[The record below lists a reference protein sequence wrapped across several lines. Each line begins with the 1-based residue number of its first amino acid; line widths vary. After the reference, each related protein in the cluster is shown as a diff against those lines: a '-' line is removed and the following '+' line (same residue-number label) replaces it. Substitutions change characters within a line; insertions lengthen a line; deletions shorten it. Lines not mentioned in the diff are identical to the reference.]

1 MNIQKFCFFVFL
13 FFAPYLLLAQNL
25 LGIPLLYTYS
35 KTVFQG
41 GSRTWDIKQ
50 DRRGIMYFANNEG
63 MITFNGKQW
72 KRYVLP
78 NHTIARSLFIDV
90 KDRIYIGGQ
99 GEFGYFEA
107 GTEGDL
113 SYTSLKNKVPQVYQ
127 GFSDVWN
134 TVELGS
140 SIFFRTSHVIFEWSD
155 GKIKVHR
162 ALQEWDFMGTAAG
175 RLFAQ
180 DKKQGLLEYKE
191 GRWVSIA
198 TSSLFSGVKI
208 AAIFEVKDGELR
220 MVTQNN
226 KSYRLQGSQLERL
239 AESSYRDYYT
249 PSAQK
254 INDAEYVVATASK
267 GYVVYRMNGELQQEI
282 GAAEGL
288 PNRNVSSI
296 FVDQQKNIWLAV
308 DNAISVIS
316 YGSAIRYFRPNL
328 SNDVTGYSTLVF
340 NNQLYMSSSN
350 GVYRAPLSSTAKDH
364 SFSAGRF
371 TLIPESDR
379 GEAWRLEVSNKELFL
394 GHNRGLYKFEREQLR
409 PLSSGVGVWRV
420 LPLSATYPVAHSLV
434 GTYFGIDLLSYTD
447 NQFTHRSLKGHFD
460 SYRFLAQDELG
471 NVWSSHPYRG
481 IYRLKVDVAKGAY
494 KAQLFTDKEGL
505 PSAFQNYVFKLKNKV
520 IFTTAEGIYTF
531 DNQTQ
536 RFVPAPIYAAF
547 KGMAVTFMQEDA
559 EGNLWF
565 TSGKKVGV
573 ARYMP
578 QDGRYKITF
587 FPEIEGLHTSGF
599 ENINPYDWNNI
610 YIGAEKGVIHIN
622 DEQYRKEA
630 HKPEVLIA
638 SVRNIGLSDTTLFNG
653 YFLYQEN
660 AKQEQGK
667 AQIPHLA
674 SSFDSYRFEYAAP
687 SYGVHAYLTYS
698 YMLEGYDKKWSNWSK
713 QTEKDYT
720 NLSSGT
726 YTFKVKAKN
735 NLDEESVVASY
746 TFVISP
752 PWYKTIW
759 AYFIYLLLASCL
771 FYFIRQAQQR
781 AAAMQQRKFDAR
793 VAELHY
799 IHQLEKDKN
808 EKEIVKLKNEHLE
821 HEIQS
826 KTKEL
831 ASTSMQLME
840 NSGALTRLRMEL
852 TKLDKGMETDDLKR
866 ITSLLKDVESNT
878 SNWDQFAT
886 HFDELNDGF
895 LHRLKQKH
903 SALSR
908 NDLKVCAYLRLH
920 FTSKQIA
927 QLQNISVR
935 GVEIHRYRLR
945 KKLGIET
952 EQSLNDYLSNI

>member
-1 MNIQKFCFFVFL
+1 
-13 FFAPYLLLAQNL
+13 
-25 LGIPLLYTYS
+25 
-35 KTVFQG
+35 
-41 GSRTWDIKQ
+41 
-50 DRRGIMYFANNEG
+50 
-63 MITFNGKQW
+63 
-72 KRYVLP
+72 
-78 NHTIARSLFIDV
+78 
-90 KDRIYIGGQ
+90 
-99 GEFGYFEA
+99 
-107 GTEGDL
+107 
-113 SYTSLKNKVPQVYQ
+113 
-127 GFSDVWN
+127 
-134 TVELGS
+134 
-140 SIFFRTSHVIFEWSD
+140 
-155 GKIKVHR
+155 
-162 ALQEWDFMGTAAG
+162 
-175 RLFAQ
+175 
-180 DKKQGLLEYKE
+180 
-191 GRWVSIA
+191 
-198 TSSLFSGVKI
+198 
-208 AAIFEVKDGELR
+208 
-220 MVTQNN
+220 
-226 KSYRLQGSQLERL
+226 
-239 AESSYRDYYT
+239 
-249 PSAQK
+249 
-254 INDAEYVVATASK
+254 VV
-267 GYVVYRMNGELQQEI
+267 
-282 GAAEGL
+282 
-288 PNRNVSSI
+288 
-296 FVDQQKNIWLAV
+296 
-308 DNAISVIS
+308 
-316 YGSAIRYFRPNL
+316 
-328 SNDVTGYSTLVF
+328 
-340 NNQLYMSSSN
+340 
-350 GVYRAPLSSTAKDH
+350 
-364 SFSAGRF
+364 
-371 TLIPESDR
+371 
-379 GEAWRLEVSNKELFL
+379 
-394 GHNRGLYKFEREQLR
+394 
-409 PLSSGVGVWRV
+409 
-420 LPLSATYPVAHSLV
+420 
-434 GTYFGIDLLSYTD
+434 
-447 NQFTHRSLKGHFD
+447 
-460 SYRFLAQDELG
+460 
-471 NVWSSHPYRG
+471 
-481 IYRLKVDVAKGAY
+481 
-494 KAQLFTDKEGL
+494 
-505 PSAFQNYVFKLKNKV
+505 
-520 IFTTAEGIYTF
+520 FTTAEGIYTF

-536 RFVPAPIYAAF
+536 RFVPAPTYAAF

-573 ARYMP
+573 ARYTP
-578 QDGRYKITF
+578 QDGHYKITF

-653 YFLYQEN
+653 YFLHHGN

-674 SSFDSYRFEYAAP
+674 SSFDSYRFEYASP

-698 YMLEGYDKKWSNWSK
+698 YMLEGYDKKWSNWSR

-771 FYFIRQAQQR
+771 FYFFRQAQQR
-781 AAAMQQRKFDAR
+781 ASALQQRKFDAR

-808 EKEIVKLKNEHLE
+808 EKEIVKLKNERLE

-895 LHRLKQKH
+895 LHRLKLKH
-903 SALSR
+903 PTLSR

>member
-1 MNIQKFCFFVFL
+1 MNIRFFCFLICL
-13 FFAPYLLLAQNL
+13 FFVPYLLLGQNL

-35 KTVFQG
+35 KNVFQG

-78 NHTIARSLFIDV
+78 NHTIVRSLFIDA

-107 GTEGDL
+107 AQQGDL
-113 SYTSLKNKVPQVYQ
+113 RYTSLKAKVPQAHQ
-127 GFSDVWN
+127 DFSDIWN

-140 SIFFRTSHVIFEWSD
+140 SIFFRASHAIFEWS
-155 GKIKVHR
+155 GGVIKVHP
-162 ALQEWDFMGTAAG
+162 APQEWDFMGAAAG

-180 DKKQGLLEYKE
+180 DKKQGLFEYRQ
-191 GRWVSIA
+191 GRWVSLGTAAI
-198 TSSLFSGVKI
+198 FDDVKI
-208 AAIFEVKDGELR
+208 GAIFEVKDGELR
-220 MVTQNN
+220 VVTQNN
-226 KSYRLQGSQLERL
+226 KAYRFRGTQLSRL
-239 AESSYRDYYT
+239 AETAYQDYYT

-254 INDAEYVVATASK
+254 INADEYVVATASK
-267 GYVVYRMNGELQQEI
+267 GYVVYRMNGEVQQEI

-296 FVDQQKNIWLAV
+296 FVDRQKNIWLAV

-328 SNDVTGYSTLVF
+328 TNDVTGYSTIVF
-340 NNQLYMSSSN
+340 QNQLFLSSSN
-350 GVYRAPLSSTAKDH
+350 GVYRAPLSPGAKDH

-371 TLIPESDR
+371 SLVPASDR
-379 GEAWRLEVSNKELFL
+379 GEAWRLEKLNNELFL
-394 GHNRGLYKFEREQLR
+394 GHNRGLYQFVEGQLH
-409 PLSSGVGVWRV
+409 PLSSGVGVWRL
-420 LPLSATYPVAHSLV
+420 LPLSATDPVAQSLV
-434 GTYFGIDLLSYTD
+434 GTYYGIDLLTEVD
-447 NQFTHRSLKGHFD
+447 HKLKHQRLTGHVD
-460 SYRFLAQDELG
+460 SYRFMAQDESG

-481 IYRLKVDVAKGAY
+481 IYQLQVDLANRKYEAK
-494 KAQLFTDKEGL
+494 LFTEKEGL

-520 IFTTAEGIYTF
+520 VFTTANGVYTF
-531 DNQTQ
+531 DQHAK
-536 RFVPAPIYAAF
+536 RFVVAQEYAVF
-547 KGMAVTFMQEDA
+547 KGMAISFLQEDA
-559 EGNLWF
+559 VGNLWF

-573 ARYMP
+573 ARYNV
-578 QDGRYKITF
+578 QDGRYRLTF

-599 ENINPYDWNNI
+599 ENIYPYDPNNI
-610 YIGAEKGVIHIN
+610 YIGAEKGLIHIN
-622 DEQYRKEA
+622 DEEYRKKTS
-630 HKPEVLIA
+630 KPEVLI
-638 SVRNIGLSDTTLFNG
+638 SNVRNIGLNDTTLFNG
-653 YFLYQEN
+653 YFPFEGTVGM
-660 AKQEQGK
+660 EQVK
-667 AQIPHLA
+667 SQIPKMA
-674 SSFDSYRFEYAAP
+674 SSFDSYSFEYASP
-687 SYGVHAYLTYS
+687 SYGVHAYLSYS
-698 YMLEGYDKKWSNWSK
+698 YVLEGYDKNWSNWTR
-713 QTEKDYT
+713 QTERDYT

-726 YTFKVKAKN
+726 YTFKVKARN
-735 NLDEESVVASY
+735 NLGEESAIASY
-746 TFVISP
+746 TFVINP

-759 AYFIYLLLASCL
+759 AGLFYILLTAGA
-771 FYFIRQAQQR
+771 FYFIRRAQQQ
-781 AAAMQQRKFDAR
+781 AGMLQQRKFDAR
-793 VAELHY
+793 IEELRY

-808 EKEIVKLKNEHLE
+808 EKEIVKLQNERLE

-852 TKLDKGMETDDLKR
+852 TKLNKGMETDDLKR

-895 LHRLKQKH
+895 LHRLKQTH
-903 SALSR
+903 PALSR